1 MEKMMTEAANTN
13 KDQLMDLV
21 RVLVSLIEEKDIF
34 LKGHSER
41 VASTCASFSRKL
53 GLSEE
58 EIEKHYLAG
67 LLHDLGM
74 IHMPLEII
82 YKEGDLAR
90 EERRLINQHP
100 VIAEKILGKNKML
113 MPILPIVRHHHEAFD
128 GTGYPDGLKGEDIP
142 LGSRLLR
149 LADTYDALIWTRPH
163 RPGMNP
169 KKATAYIE
177 RKKGEEFDEGLAG
190 EFLAFVRSLSGLTE
204 TARKKQERE
213 DLRKTV
219 LEIVQEF
226 KEGKIELPHL
236 PRIVYEIRKV
246 AYDPASTV
254 EDLVRVIERDA
265 VISLKLISLANSSW
279 YRRLER
285 IYSVQRAIPL
295 LGFRETQ
302 GIIVAIAYRD
312 LYEAE
317 GVEYRVL
324 MENLWMHCLASA
336 FAAKMIGERIDFEDS
351 DKLFL
356 MGLVHD
362 IGKVP
367 LLKVLS
373 ERGQK
378 ASAFNVADV
387 LLVVKKVYPV
397 VSEETLKRWKF
408 GEEFIRV
415 ARLQGLTT
423 FSESTEASVL
433 AVNLANNLACH
444 MGYGDG
450 IDNEEVDL
458 HDLESAERLGFDH
471 DTLEAMEK
479 EVCEIVQQSAH
490 FF

>member
-1 MEKMMTEAANTN
+1 MTEAAST
-13 KDQLMDLV
+13 KDNHLMDLV

-82 YKEGDLAR
+82 HKEGELAR
-90 EERRLINQHP
+90 EERRLIKQHP
-100 VIAEKILGKNKML
+100 LIAEKILGKNKML
-113 MPILPIVRHHHEAFD
+113 MSILPIVRHHHEAFD

-142 LGSRLLR
+142 LGSRILR
-149 LADTYDALIWTRPH
+149 LADSYDALISTRPH
-163 RPGMNP
+163 RPGMNS
-169 KKATAYIE
+169 KKAMAHIE
-177 RKKGEEFDEGLAG
+177 KKKGKEFDEILAG
-190 EFLAFVRSLSGLTE
+190 EFLAFLRSLSGLTE
-204 TARKKQERE
+204 TGRKKQERE
-213 DLRKTV
+213 RLRKTV
-219 LEIVQEF
+219 LDIVQEF
-226 KEGKIELPHL
+226 KEGKIQLPHL
-236 PRIVYEIRKV
+236 PRIVHEIQKV
-246 AYDPASTV
+246 AYNPASTV
-254 EDLVRVIERDA
+254 EDLARVIERDA

-302 GIIVAIAYRD
+302 GIIIAIAYRD

-317 GVEYRVL
+317 SVEYRVL

-336 FAAKMIGERIDFEDS
+336 FAAKAIGQKIEFEDV

-373 ERGQK
+373 ERGQEGK
-378 ASAFNVADV
+378 AFNVADV
-387 LLVVKKVYPV
+387 LLVIKKVYPV
-397 VSEETLKRWKF
+397 VSDETLKRWKF

-423 FSESTEASVL
+423 FNESTEPSVL
-433 AVNLANNLACH
+433 AVNLASNLACH
-444 MGYGDG
+444 IGYGDG
-450 IDNEEVDL
+450 IDNEEMHL
-458 HDLESAERLGFDH
+458 QDLESVKWLGFDS

-479 EVCEIVQQSAH
+479 EVGEIVRQSAH
-490 FF
+490 YF